1 MSARAGTVIGKAA
14 PRSKRERIAE
24 SVADDHA
31 RLLELVG
38 QGLADIGIE
47 AALTTFHN
55 LVSYGE
61 GFGLPSRYEPV
72 LDVNQRGTA
81 LRVEVTERSGED
93 FFAWGMGRAQTHPA
107 NDPAGTVEAIAD
119 TLAA

>member
-1 MSARAGTVIGKAA
+1 MSARAGMVIGKAA

-24 SVADDHA
+24 SVAENHA
-31 RLLELVG
+31 RLLEMVG
-38 QGLADIGIE
+38 QGLADMGIE

-72 LDVNQRGTA
+72 LEVYRPGMT
-81 LRVEVTERSGED
+81 LRVAVTERSGED
-93 FFAWGMGRAQTHPA
+93 FFAWGAQTHPA
-107 NDPAGTVEAIAD
+107 SDPAGTVEAIAD
-119 TLAA
+119 AMAA